1 MKSLI
6 IVFTTLSVMSP
17 TSDFRKPINHGE
29 RDSKRLAAINVVT
42 TSDSNVYVKV
52 KDQPVTYDELRYQAM
67 YNCRFNKEP
76 DLDIIE
82 KLIRVERYHNPPPSM
97 RGMIL
102 AAACM
107 ESGFNPYALG
117 DRKFSKDKRTPM
129 AVGILQLW
137 PIYEKMYPGLDR
149 TEPEQA
155 AVAWLNH
162 IVKKIPK
169 VKRQCRYKTPK
180 RIWLAAWVTG
190 IRYKKPGGRCN
201 ERPKHYR
208 LLKKWH
214 RQIKKDRIQ
223 SNYCVGQDECG
234 C

>member
-17 TSDFRKPINHGE
+17 TGDFQKPVSYGQG
-29 RDSKRLAAINVVT
+29 DSKKLSAINVVT
-42 TSDSNVYVKV
+42 SFDSDVFIKV

-76 DLDIIE
+76 SLDIIE
-82 KLIRVERYHNPPPSM
+82 KLIRVEKHYNPPPSM

-107 ESGFNPYALG
+107 ESGFNPYARG

-129 AVGILQLW
+129 AIGILQLW
-137 PIYEKMYPGLDR
+137 PIYEKMYPGLQR
-149 TEPEQA
+149 TNAEEA
-155 AVAWLNH
+155 AIAWMSH

-169 VKRQCRYKTPK
+169 VKRQCKYKTPK

-190 IRYKKPGGRCN
+190 IRYKKPGGRCK

-214 RQIKKDRIQ
+214 RQIKKDRLE
-223 SNYCVGQDECG
+223 SNYCVGKDACG